1 MKLSSKERNRPL
13 NLTATSALDERMVRG
28 SPIPSRSIRQSPTL
42 LAWKR
47 RRGWMEVPGHT
58 RRAEGRMDG
67 RRVERKREE
76 RRRQTMAERAEEGSF
91 NHASPSLYQVQRK
104 RHLPCREFLNLCKN
118 CTSTVSPGKDACML
132 FPFLGVY
139 FCPKSLSD
147 GADELKHTAE

>member
-1 MKLSSKERNRPL
+1 MDHLKLSSKERNRPL
-13 NLTATSALDERMVRG
+13 NLTATSALEERMVRG

-67 RRVERKREE
+67 RRAERKREE

-91 NHASPSLYQVQRK
+91 NHASPSFSIKFNVSAICHAGDSCIFAK
-104 RHLPCREFLNLCKN
+104 TVLPL
-118 CTSTVSPGKDACML
+118 KDACML
-132 FPFLGVY
+132 FPSLGVY

>member
-1 MKLSSKERNRPL
+1 MDHLKLSSKERNRPL
-13 NLTATSALDERMVRG
+13 NLTATSALEERIVRG

-58 RRAEGRMDG
+58 RRAEGRIDGQREREKRGDG
-67 RRVERKREE
+67 RQWQKE
-76 RRRQTMAERAEEGSF
+76 RRKAVLTTRL
-91 NHASPSLYQVQRK
+91 PLYQVQRK
-104 RHLPCREFLNLCKN
+104 RHLPCRGFLHLCKN
-118 CTSTVSPGKDACML
+118 CTSTDLPGKDACML
-132 FPFLGVY
+132 FPSLGVY